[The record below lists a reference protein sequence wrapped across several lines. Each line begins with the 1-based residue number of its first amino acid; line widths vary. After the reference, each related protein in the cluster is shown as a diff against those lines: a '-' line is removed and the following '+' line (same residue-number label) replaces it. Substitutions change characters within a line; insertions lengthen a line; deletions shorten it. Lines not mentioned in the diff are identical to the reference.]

1 MAAKAIDKS
10 VADAILI
17 DWRVGQ
23 SSQDQIA
30 QKHRVSKGLVNKLCK
45 GVDQDGASIVTAGIQ
60 YRQALSGHDDRM
72 VTAVTAAVDEA
83 TKRLQFYRGASMLV
97 AKAVASKVQQD
108 GMSASYQDLNA
119 AAHAL
124 GRMQEAVLG
133 KAPDTTIVNTNAVQN
148 TLPLVY
154 TAAEVR
160 AVHEM
165 LESLC

>member
-1 MAAKAIDKS
+1 MDKFES
-10 VADAILI
+10 LNHTKWDCKYHVVFIPKGRRKVLY
-17 DWRVGQ
+17 
-23 SSQDQIA
+23 A
-30 QKHRVSKGLVNKLCK
+30 QL
-45 GVDQDGASIVTAGIQ
+45 TA
-60 YRQALSGHDDRM
+60 L
-72 VTAVTAAVDEA
+72 TAAVDEV
-83 TKRLQFYRGASMLV
+83 TKRLQFFRGASMLV
-97 AKAVASKVQQD
+97 AKTVASKVKQD

-160 AVHEM
+160 AIHDM
-165 LESLC
+165 LESQC